1 MTDRIL
7 DDMDLGL
14 KNGGPAQYVPPFR
27 LPERERLMAAALTA
41 LSVRSLVWL
50 ATLTGAALW
59 GYAVW
64 HPEPLRLVAA
74 TGYCVTML
82 VPTLWHAARN

>member
-1 MTDRIL
+1 MTEPRIIDEL
-7 DDMDLGL
+7 ELGL
-14 KNGGPAQYVPPFR
+14 TPNGRASRAFVLPP
-27 LPERERLMAAALTA
+27 REQILTAALAA
-41 LSVRSLVWL
+41 LSGRALVWL
-50 ATLTGAALW
+50 ATLTGAGLW

-82 VPTLWHAARN
+82 VPTLWHANRS

>member
-7 DDMDLGL
+7 DDLEL
-14 KNGGPAQYVPPFR
+14 TVAPNGRATPSFR
-27 LPERERLMAAALTA
+27 LPPREQILSAALAA

-59 GYAVW
+59 GFAVL

-82 VPTLWHAARN
+82 IPTLWHARS